1 MARLRDGVIKRG
13 ATWSYV
19 IRIADPQTGLS
30 RPRWVGGFASEAAAK
45 SARDQARMK
54 ARRGEYVDRNVITVR
69 EYLEQWL
76 NVHSL
81 ETKPKTLSG
90 YRWVT
95 ERYVVPRMGSLRMQ
109 AVRPVHVS
117 GLYRDLLDSGGR
129 NGRPLS
135 RSTID
140 AVHRVLRKAFNDA
153 MNSEQIIDTNPV
165 IRAKRPRKAAAEVDE
180 VWTPGELGRF
190 LDHASS
196 HRLFAFFHL
205 AAYTGARRGEL
216 LNLAWSDID
225 LAGRSIVI
233 AGSAAVVDGRRIAGT
248 TKGGR
253 RRTVSI
259 DPLTVRVLQAHR
271 SRQAQERLLIE
282 SDWPDSNL
290 VFRTAFGKPL
300 YPDTPSQ
307 LMPKLIEQYNR
318 ANPGKPLRRIRLHDL
333 RHVHATTLLLAGEPV
348 HVVAARLG
356 HADPSVTLRVYAHV
370 IQDLTP
376 AVADSFA
383 RAVRDAG
390 EPEPTVTAESPG

>member
-76 NVHSL
+76 KVHSL

-95 ERYVVPRMGSLRMQ
+95 ERYVIPRMGSLRMQ

-117 GLYRDLLDSGGR
+117 GLYRELLDGGGR

-135 RSTID
+135 RSTIE

-153 MNSEQIIDTNPV
+153 MNSEQIIDSNPV
-165 IRAKRPRKAAAEVDE
+165 LRAKRPRKAAAEVDE

-307 LMPKLIEQYNR
+307 LMPKLIEQHNR

-390 EPEPTVTAESPG
+390 EPKPTVTAESPG

>member
-13 ATWSYV
+13 GTWSYV

-69 EYLEQWL
+69 GYLEQWL
-76 NVHSL
+76 DVHSL

-95 ERYVVPRMGSLRMQ
+95 ERYVIPRMGSLRMQ

-117 GLYRDLLDSGGR
+117 GLYRDLLDGGGR

-153 MNSEQIIDTNPV
+153 MNSEQIIDSNPV
-165 IRAKRPRKAAAEVDE
+165 LRAKRPRKAAAEVDE

-248 TKGGR
+248 TKGGC

-282 SDWPDSNL
+282 SDWPDSDL

-300 YPDTPSQ
+300 YPDIPSQ

-318 ANPGKPLRRIRLHDL
+318 ANPGKTPRRIRLHDL
-333 RHVHATTLLLAGEPV
+333 RHVHATTLLLAGEPA

-376 AVADSFA
+376 AVLTASP
-383 RAVRDAG
+383 G
-390 EPEPTVTAESPG
+390 PSGTPENPEPTVTAESPG